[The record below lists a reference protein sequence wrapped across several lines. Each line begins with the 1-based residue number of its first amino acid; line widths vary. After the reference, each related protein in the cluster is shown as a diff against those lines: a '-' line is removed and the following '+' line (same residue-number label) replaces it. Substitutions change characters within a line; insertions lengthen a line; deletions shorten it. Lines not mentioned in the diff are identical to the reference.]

1 MRYVTV
7 LARPTDGALNPIDRA
22 LRDEPDVKR
31 EAIHRAELLDDD
43 TVVMFAEARGDAD
56 ALREILA
63 DSDLVRDFT
72 VAADDDGRIYS
83 YSHYEPNETIRDML
97 LQRRE
102 QEPVVRMPVEYTDG
116 GDIRATYVGRDEA
129 FREAMGNQPDGVE
142 IEILST
148 GEYRPDAEDLFAQ
161 LTERQQEILRTAVR
175 LGYYEN
181 PREATHEEVAAAVDC
196 SPSTVGE
203 HLRKIESK
211 VFTRLVV

>member
-56 ALREILA
+56 ALRQILA

-97 LQRRE
+97 LRRRE

-148 GEYRPDAEDLFAQ
+148 GEYHPDAEDLFAQ

>member
-56 ALREILA
+56 ALRQILA

-97 LQRRE
+97 LRRRE

>member
-97 LQRRE
+97 LRRRE

>member
-56 ALREILA
+56 VLREILA

-97 LQRRE
+97 LRRRE